1 MVRYIS
7 LLLFIGLSWGHN
19 GKHPFLTPYISPGIQ
34 IGLNQNK
41 TLFMSCQLTLG
52 TSFKITNEKHFEDTF
67 PFFLGRTF
75 GVRRYYQKEKP
86 VVTYKYYYKENV
98 GLNNY
103 LKSKILFKYYK
114 IDINKITERAV
125 IEKINKYGSALIIA
139 KFRNISAVSF
149 TFGNGIF
156 SGTSTLRNSHRGPQ
170 PSFT

>member
-1 MVRYIS
+1 MINRIT
-7 LLLFIGLSWGHN
+7 LLLFIGLALGHN

-86 VVTYKYYYKENV
+86 VVTYKYYDTQIAFFLGGIGTGKLINSKGESFKKNKCWIGAL
-98 GLNNY
+98 GLLTY
-103 LKSKILFKYYK
+103 
-114 IDINKITERAV
+114 
-125 IEKINKYGSALIIA
+125 EKIYFDDKVEKQYGL
-139 KFRNISAVSF
+139 
-149 TFGNGIF
+149 FGVLPIF
-156 SGTSTLRNSHRGPQ
+156 YHTIPG
-170 PSFT
+170 FD

>member
-1 MVRYIS
+1 MRRYIS

-86 VVTYKYYYKENV
+86 VVTYKYYDTQISFMLGGIGTGKLINSKGESFKKNKYWIGAL
-98 GLNNY
+98 GLLTY
-103 LKSKILFKYYK
+103 
-114 IDINKITERAV
+114 
-125 IEKINKYGSALIIA
+125 EKIYFDDKVEKQYGL
-139 KFRNISAVSF
+139 
-149 TFGNGIF
+149 FGVLPIF
-156 SGTSTLRNSHRGPQ
+156 YHTIPG
-170 PSFT
+170 FD

>member
-1 MVRYIS
+1 LGVIRYIT
-7 LLLFIGLSWGHN
+7 LLLFIGLALGHN

-86 VVTYKYYYKENV
+86 VVTYKYYDTQIAFFLGGIGTGKLINSKGESF
-98 GLNNY
+98 
-103 LKSKILFKYYK
+103 KKKILDRSFRT
-114 IDINKITERAV
+114 IDI
-125 IEKINKYGSALIIA
+125 
-139 KFRNISAVSF
+139 
-149 TFGNGIF
+149 
-156 SGTSTLRNSHRGPQ
+156 
-170 PSFT
+170 